1 MHALPLMQV
10 RLTLRSAPN
19 MYATFL
25 IIFENFFP
33 SSTFFHLHKQ
43 KPSPISTFFD
53 LPIFHLKLKSVPH
66 TSLLGP
72 TRSLIRNLRVY
83 NLIVYDAK
91 DDRLLGRYISVTCRR
106 PSFQSVTP
114 EDHLHAALICYVYPQ
129 WGKTIFVGT
138 FL

>member
-10 RLTLRSAPN
+10 RLTLRSVPN

-33 SSTFFHLHKQ
+33 SSTFFHLQKQ
-43 KPSPISTFFD
+43 KPSPIFTFCN
-53 LPIFHLKLKSVPH
+53 LPINHLRLKSVPL
-66 TSLLGP
+66 TRLLGP

-91 DDRLLGRYISVTCRR
+91 DDILLGIYLSLVGGQAFNLSRLKIIYMLHLYVMYIHNGVKQ
-106 PSFQSVTP
+106 FM
-114 EDHLHAALICYVYPQ
+114 
-129 WGKTIFVGT
+129 
-138 FL
+138 